1 MVLFHKGIHIIIL
14 FDIIY
19 YFKRRAKYSY
29 KKSIVNYSFQFLLK
43 QPAFFNLLS
52 TNCPL
57 NIIIKTLNLLNEL
70 VKCGKIYLAYW
81 VNEKKKKALF

>member
-1 MVLFHKGIHIIIL
+1 M
-14 FDIIY
+14 
-19 YFKRRAKYSY
+19 
-29 KKSIVNYSFQFLLK
+29 NYSFQFLLK

-70 VKCGKIYLAYW
+70 VKCGKIYIYFIW
-81 VNEKKKKALF
+81 SEKK